1 MEPHYDII
9 VVGGGHAGVEAALA
23 GARMGRRTLLL
34 TMHIDHIAQM
44 SCNPA
49 IGGLAKGHLV
59 REIDALGGE
68 MGLAAD
74 ATGIQF
80 RRLNTKKGPA
90 VRSRRCQSDMAAYSR
105 YMRRAVLT
113 QENLFVKQDTAQKLI
128 IEKNRAAGV
137 VGLKGL
143 TYRAPY
149 VILATGT
156 FLAGKVFIGDVVYG
170 AGRFGDPP
178 STSLAEHLRSIGLR
192 VGRLKT
198 GTPARLNGRSINFDR
213 LEAQHGDD
221 PPLPFSFLN
230 DRIDVKQQPCFITHT
245 NEKTHEIIRAN
256 LDDAPI
262 NTGAITGAGP
272 RYCPSI
278 EVKVVRFADKD
289 RHQIFLEPT
298 TQSAEEWYPNGVSTG
313 LSYEVQNEFYSTIP
327 GLENAEL
334 IRPGYA
340 IEYDYVDP
348 LSLGHTLELRDIPG
362 LMLAGQINGTSGYEE
377 AAAQGLVAGLNAAL
391 MLRGREPINIGRE
404 MGYTGVMIDDL
415 ISRGVS
421 EPYRMFTSRAEFRL
435 LLREDNADLRL
446 TPLGREVGLVDDM
459 RWEKFEK
466 RRDQIDAEYSRLNEK
481 IFKTGRIDDKL
492 AELKSAALKKPS
504 SLALLISRPE
514 LDYENTASLDP
525 EREELPDSVISEVET
540 RIIYS
545 GYLDRQEEEAKRLL
559 SADKVKIPPD
569 FDFSKVN
576 GLKAEIR
583 ELLDRAKPENLGRIS
598 RISGMTPAALNIIW
612 LHLEK
617 DRRAKA

>member
-1 MEPHYDII
+1 MDMRYDII

-23 GARMGRRTLLL
+23 GARMGRSTCLM

-59 REIDALGGE
+59 REIDALGGA

-90 VRSRRCQSDMAAYSR
+90 VRSRRCQSDMADYSR
-105 YMRRAVLT
+105 YMRRVCLM
-113 QENLFVKQDTAQKLI
+113 QENLFVKQDTAQELI
-128 IEKNRAAGV
+128 IESGRVAGV
-137 VGLKGL
+137 TGVKGL

-156 FLAGKVFIGDVVYG
+156 FLDGKVFIGDVVYG

-178 STSLAEHLRSIGLR
+178 SKTLAQYLRGLGLR

-198 GTPARLNGRSINFDR
+198 GTPARLNGRSIDFSK
-213 LEAQHGDD
+213 LQAQPGDE

-230 DRIDVKQQPCFITHT
+230 EKLDVRQQPCYISHT
-245 NEKTHEIIRAN
+245 NEKTHDVIRAN
-256 LDDAPI
+256 LDTAPI
-262 NTGAITGAGP
+262 YTGAITGTGP

-278 EVKVVRFADKD
+278 ETKVVRFADKD

-298 TQSAEEWYPNGVSTG
+298 TRGAEEWYPNGVSTG
-313 LSYEVQNEFYSTIP
+313 LPYAVQCEFYRTIP
-327 GLENAEL
+327 GLENVEIL
-334 IRPGYA
+334 KPGYA

-348 LSLGHTLELRDIPG
+348 LSLRHTLELRDIEG

-377 AAAQGLVAGLNAAL
+377 AAAQGLVAGINAAL
-391 MLRGREPINIGRE
+391 MLSDREPISIGRD
-404 MGYTGVMIDDL
+404 MGYTGVLIDDL

-446 TPLGREVGLVDDM
+446 TPLGREIGLVDDK
-459 RWEKFEK
+459 RWELFEK
-466 RRDQIDAEYSRLNEK
+466 RRERIDAEYERLNG
-481 IFKTGRIDDKL
+481 ISFNPGQIDDDL
-492 AELKSAALKKPS
+492 AELHSAALKKTTT
-504 SLALLISRPE
+504 LTQLISRPE
-514 LDYENTASLDP
+514 LDYEKTAALDP
-525 EREELPDSVISEVET
+525 VREGLPDDVVSEVET
-540 RIIYS
+540 RIVYR
-545 GYLDRQEEEAKRLL
+545 GYLDRQAEEAKRLL
-559 SADKVKIPPD
+559 AADKVRIPKD
-569 FDFSKVN
+569 FNFTQVH
-576 GLKAEIR
+576 GLKTEIR
-583 ELLDRAKPENLGRIS
+583 ELLDRAKPENLGRLS
-598 RISGMTPAALNIIW
+598 RISGMTPAAVNTIW

-617 DRRAKA
+617 GRRAKC